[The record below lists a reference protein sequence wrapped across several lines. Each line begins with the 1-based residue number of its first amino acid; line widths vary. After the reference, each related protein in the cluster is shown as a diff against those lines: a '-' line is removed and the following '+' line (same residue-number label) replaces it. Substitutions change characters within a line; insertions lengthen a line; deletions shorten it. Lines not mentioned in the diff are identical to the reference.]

1 MDTNKLERAFA
12 AVSPIDPPGRR
23 LWGGALLA
31 LAGGLAARSWLR
43 GRSREAAL
51 DAAVGEAS
59 KESFPASD
67 PPSFTPGGGTA

>member
-12 AVSPIDPPGRR
+12 AVSPVDPPGRR

-43 GRSREAAL
+43 GRAREAAL
-51 DAAVGEAS
+51 DAVGEAS
-59 KESFPASD
+59 NESFPASD
-67 PPSFTPGGGTA
+67 PPSFTPGGGST